1 MNKRKRIAPN
11 VIRGG
16 VAIPLGSNYFLMKG
30 RTHREGGIDVGKD
43 LEVEDGELMKV
54 TKNNIKVLSDQPIFN
69 GISPAEYAI
78 NGNVRKRFEKA
89 FRAQEKYKNRNGLND
104 DGTKKAKY
112 GTNKKSIGGD
122 ENNSDIKLGE
132 VPGALYDGNVKE
144 ETFYKKT
151 LPPAPYKPRQESYYY
166 ERIPNTIFKKKVY
179 TGMPSGFVD
188 ITDDVKNGETY
199 LHTYPFRAIY
209 QDPTNNKYYAD
220 KYPAKGEVDLSA
232 FTKYDL
238 DQFKKL
244 LPKRDYIGGSK
255 KDVGIK
261 VINKIPKLKETILN
275 LSKQYGISPDVFTQ
289 RLSYEGWLQ
298 QIALHYNRASVAE
311 QKTFPW
317 QDYMDNEVS
326 GFGQLGLDTFGD
338 HLKAGDLNLRRDF
351 EYKDTYQTN
360 EDGTGNIYNSG
371 TFNNA
376 YDALEA
382 KAAMLEYFT
391 NIAKKR
397 NISEEDIN
405 AYVNAMY
412 NMGEGNDN
420 LKNMDYVRRKY
431 SVDKYFKLGGKMN
444 IKNVSSTGKR
454 TKAEMGIMKVDQH
467 GNLIADIEPAVV
479 TGEKRNIIREMIIS
493 ELLKDSL
500 KLKRD
505 KTVKTN
511 KIKAELGT
519 QTKPKESI
527 AEIVKRITK
536 ESQAASNNKVIELSK
551 VVVQDA
557 KKEMPKITAKA
568 TTADPGIIKVQN
580 TNNKPKLLPKLDSS
594 NLTKKAVV
602 GELKVNKETKPVE
615 LPPVTV
621 TDSKKEM
628 PKITSKAVTKDPG
641 IIIPKKEQST
651 NTNTLPKID
660 SSSLTS
666 KAVTK
671 DPAISKPK
679 VQNNKEY
686 LQQKLEEESVLKAKD
701 DTKLQSTITKQSD
714 VVDDDEEVVKTV
726 KTGDKVSFFQAN
738 PTFIPNLVSAGINVA
753 GSLISHNI
761 NKKFLNS
768 LEEPKA
774 PYLLQPT
781 KLKTRINVKPQVD
794 ELRRT
799 VRRYN
804 KYFDKNTA
812 SSQTAVG
819 RRLNNEQIFID
830 AFNQIK
836 GNQENQETSLINQD
850 RTQQHETAKFNLTN
864 YNQWLRDKTN
874 FKNTI
879 LEKKA
884 ENNTAI
890 VQNIAGSATNFIDK
904 ENQWKRDMMT
914 IAAISAGNPN
924 VSADQLA
931 NLGLPYAKYMAQRR
945 KNR

>member
-1 MNKRKRIAPN
+1 MSKNKRIAPN

-69 GISPAEYAI
+69 GTSPAEYAI
-78 NGNVRKRFEKA
+78 DGDVRKRFEKA
-89 FRAQEKYKNRNGLND
+89 FRAQERFKKVNGLND
-104 DGTKKAKY
+104 DGTKD
-112 GTNKKSIGGD
+112 GDTNKAIFGKIKQKISNIYWHKLRAPKDYSDEKATLKDGSVTEECAKWSNAELQKQGLSIFGDAWTRSSNKGIKKIYSGYDKSKRPTNYDKD
-122 ENNSDIKLGE
+122 EVLKYTLNAADSISRVIDTDKLKHNDIVGLYFRNS
-132 VPGALYDGNVKE
+132 
-144 ETFYKKT
+144 
-151 LPPAPYKPRQESYYY
+151 
-166 ERIPNTIFKKKVY
+166 PNTKKAYEKG
-179 TGMPSGFVD
+179 T
-188 ITDDVKNGETY
+188 NGETQT
-199 LHTYPFRAIY
+199 HTGHIVEE
-209 QDPTNNKYYAD
+209 NGKKYVVHNVH
-220 KYPAKGEVDLSA
+220 GEVIKNDIN
-232 FTKYDL
+232 DV
-238 DQFKKL
+238 
-244 LPKRDYIGGSK
+244 IGS
-255 KDVGIK
+255 
-261 VINKIPKLKETILN
+261 NHP
-275 LSKQYGISPDVFTQ
+275 YGITSV
-289 RLSYEGWLQ
+289 Y
-298 QIALHYNRASVAE
+298 RA
-311 QKTFPW
+311 K
-317 QDYMDNEVS
+317 
-326 GFGQLGLDTFGD
+326 
-338 HLKAGDLNLRRDF
+338 
-351 EYKDTYQTN
+351 
-360 EDGTGNIYNSG
+360 
-371 TFNNA
+371 
-376 YDALEA
+376 
-382 KAAMLEYFT
+382 
-391 NIAKKR
+391 
-397 NISEEDIN
+397 
-405 AYVNAMY
+405 
-412 NMGEGNDN
+412 
-420 LKNMDYVRRKY
+420 
-431 SVDKYFKLGGKMN
+431 KLGGN
-444 IKNVSSTGKR
+444 YNQYPSTGKR

-536 ESQAASNNKVIELSK
+536 ESQAASNNKVIELPK
-551 VVVQDA
+551 VIVQDT

-660 SSSLTS
+660 SSSFTS

-671 DPAISKPK
+671 DHGISKPK

-714 VVDDDEEVVKTV
+714 VVDDDEKVVKTV

-781 KLKTRINVKPQVD
+781 KFKTRINVKPQVD

-830 AFNQIK
+830 ALNQIK

-884 ENNTAI
+884 ENNTAL

-924 VSADQLA
+924 VSVDQLA
-931 NLGLPYAKYMAQRR
+931 DLGLPYAKYMAQRR

>member
-1 MNKRKRIAPN
+1 MSKNKRIAPN

-69 GISPAEYAI
+69 GTSPAEYAI
-78 NGNVRKRFEKA
+78 DGDVRKRFEKA
-89 FRAQEKYKNRNGLND
+89 FRAQERFKKVNGLND
-104 DGTKKAKY
+104 DGTKN
-112 GTNKKSIGGD
+112 GDTNKAIFGKIKQKISNIYWHKLRAPKDYSDEKATLKDGSVTEECAKWSNTELQKQGLSIFGDAWTRSSNKGIKKIYSGYDKSKRPINYDKD
-122 ENNSDIKLGE
+122 EVLKYTLDAADSISRVIDTDKLKHNDIVGLYFRNS
-132 VPGALYDGNVKE
+132 
-144 ETFYKKT
+144 
-151 LPPAPYKPRQESYYY
+151 
-166 ERIPNTIFKKKVY
+166 PNTKKAYEKG
-179 TGMPSGFVD
+179 T
-188 ITDDVKNGETY
+188 NGETQT
-199 LHTYPFRAIY
+199 HTGHIVEE
-209 QDPTNNKYYAD
+209 NGKKYVVHNVH
-220 KYPAKGEVDLSA
+220 GEVIKNDIN
-232 FTKYDL
+232 DV
-238 DQFKKL
+238 
-244 LPKRDYIGGSK
+244 IGS
-255 KDVGIK
+255 
-261 VINKIPKLKETILN
+261 NHP
-275 LSKQYGISPDVFTQ
+275 YGITSV
-289 RLSYEGWLQ
+289 Y
-298 QIALHYNRASVAE
+298 RA
-311 QKTFPW
+311 K
-317 QDYMDNEVS
+317 
-326 GFGQLGLDTFGD
+326 
-338 HLKAGDLNLRRDF
+338 
-351 EYKDTYQTN
+351 
-360 EDGTGNIYNSG
+360 
-371 TFNNA
+371 
-376 YDALEA
+376 
-382 KAAMLEYFT
+382 
-391 NIAKKR
+391 
-397 NISEEDIN
+397 
-405 AYVNAMY
+405 
-412 NMGEGNDN
+412 
-420 LKNMDYVRRKY
+420 
-431 SVDKYFKLGGKMN
+431 KLGGN
-444 IKNVSSTGKR
+444 YNQYPSTGKR

-511 KIKAELGT
+511 RIKAELGT

-527 AEIVKRITK
+527 AEIVKRITE
-536 ESQAASNNKVIELSK
+536 ESQAASNNKVIELPK
-551 VVVQDA
+551 VIVQDT

-641 IIIPKKEQST
+641 
-651 NTNTLPKID
+651 
-660 SSSLTS
+660 
-666 KAVTK
+666 
-671 DPAISKPK
+671 ISKPK

-884 ENNTAI
+884 ENNTAL

-931 NLGLPYAKYMAQRR
+931 DLGLPYAKYMAQRR

>member
-1 MNKRKRIAPN
+1 MSKNKRIAPN

-69 GISPAEYAI
+69 GTSPAEYAI

-89 FRAQEKYKNRNGLND
+89 FRAQERFKNLNGLND
-104 DGTKKAKY
+104 DGTKDGDTDKAIFGKIKQKISNIYWHKLRAPKDYSDEKATLKDGSVTEECAKWSNAELQKQGLSIFGDAWTRSSNKGIKKIYSGYDKSKRPINYDKDEVLKY
-112 GTNKKSIGGD
+112 TLDAADSISRVIDTDKLKHNDIVGLYFR
-122 ENNSDIKLGE
+122 NS
-132 VPGALYDGNVKE
+132 
-144 ETFYKKT
+144 
-151 LPPAPYKPRQESYYY
+151 
-166 ERIPNTIFKKKVY
+166 PNTKKAYEKG
-179 TGMPSGFVD
+179 T
-188 ITDDVKNGETY
+188 NGETQT
-199 LHTYPFRAIY
+199 HTGHIVEE
-209 QDPTNNKYYAD
+209 NGKKYVVHNVH
-220 KYPAKGEVDLSA
+220 GEVIKNDIN
-232 FTKYDL
+232 DV
-238 DQFKKL
+238 
-244 LPKRDYIGGSK
+244 IGS
-255 KDVGIK
+255 
-261 VINKIPKLKETILN
+261 NHP
-275 LSKQYGISPDVFTQ
+275 YGITSV
-289 RLSYEGWLQ
+289 Y
-298 QIALHYNRASVAE
+298 RA
-311 QKTFPW
+311 K
-317 QDYMDNEVS
+317 
-326 GFGQLGLDTFGD
+326 
-338 HLKAGDLNLRRDF
+338 
-351 EYKDTYQTN
+351 
-360 EDGTGNIYNSG
+360 
-371 TFNNA
+371 
-376 YDALEA
+376 
-382 KAAMLEYFT
+382 
-391 NIAKKR
+391 
-397 NISEEDIN
+397 
-405 AYVNAMY
+405 
-412 NMGEGNDN
+412 
-420 LKNMDYVRRKY
+420 
-431 SVDKYFKLGGKMN
+431 KLGGN
-444 IKNVSSTGKR
+444 YNQYPSTGKK
-454 TKAEMGIMKVDQH
+454 TKAEMGTMKVDEY

-479 TGEKRNIIREMIIS
+479 TGEKRNIIKEMIIS

-511 KIKAELGT
+511 RIKAELGT

-527 AEIVKRITK
+527 AEIVKRITE
-536 ESQAASNNKVIELSK
+536 ESQAASNKLAAKITKFNPPLGNNTIDSRSLFNSKPNTQKVNTNSTTKSASVNTSNNNASNTSSSSSNNKVIELPK
-551 VVVQDA
+551 VVVQDT

-568 TTADPGIIKVQN
+568 TTADPGIIKVQK

-615 LPPVTV
+615 LPHVTV
-621 TDSKKEM
+621 TDTKKEM

-641 IIIPKKEQST
+641 IIIPKKEQSA

-671 DPAISKPK
+671 DPGISKPK

-850 RTQQHETAKFNLTN
+850 RTQQHETAKFNFTN

-884 ENNTAI
+884 ENNTAL

-914 IAAISAGNPN
+914 IAAISASNPN

-931 NLGLPYAKYMAQRR
+931 DLGLPYAKYMAQRR